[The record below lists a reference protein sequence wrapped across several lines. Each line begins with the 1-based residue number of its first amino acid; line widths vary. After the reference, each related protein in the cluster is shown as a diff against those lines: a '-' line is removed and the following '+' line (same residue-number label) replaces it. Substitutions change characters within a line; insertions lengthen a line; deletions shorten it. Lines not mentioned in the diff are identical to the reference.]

1 MTIEELVNANK
12 DMCSHSICVI
22 RCLYVKSQPK
32 YMSSDDILN
41 GCIIYY
47 DEYCI
52 MPKVLRSLNVTS
64 FKHICYSKSNEESD
78 KWEIWVV

>member
-12 DMCSHSICVI
+12 DMCSNSICVI
-22 RCLYVKSQPK
+22 RCRYVKSKPK
-32 YMSSDDILN
+32 YMSSDEILN

-52 MPKVLRSLNVTS
+52 MPKVLRNLNVTS
-64 FKHICYSKSNEESD
+64 FKRICYSKSNEESD

>member
-1 MTIEELVNANK
+1 MTIEELVNANI

-22 RCLYVKSQPK
+22 RCRYVKFKPK
-32 YMSSDDILN
+32 YMSSDEILN
-41 GCIIYY
+41 ECIIYY

-52 MPKVLRSLNVTS
+52 MPKALRSLNVKS
-64 FKHICYSKSNEESD
+64 FKHTCYSQSNKKSD

>member
-12 DMCSHSICVI
+12 DMCSRSICVI
-22 RCLYVKSQPK
+22 RCRYNKSK
-32 YMSSDDILN
+32 YMSSDEILN

-47 DEYCI
+47 DEYCT

-64 FKHICYSKSNEESD
+64 FKHTCYSKSNKESN